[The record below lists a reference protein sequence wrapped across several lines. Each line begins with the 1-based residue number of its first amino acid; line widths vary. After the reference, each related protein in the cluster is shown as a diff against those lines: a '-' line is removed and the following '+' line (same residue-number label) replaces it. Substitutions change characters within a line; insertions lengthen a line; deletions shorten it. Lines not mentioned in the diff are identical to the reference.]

1 MMRTTI
7 GTILVAASAAL
18 CGAPASAHDTGP
30 GHEKL
35 TMLQERPLP
44 EMAGQRAI
52 MLTVQYA
59 PGQVSVPH
67 KHPGSVFAYVLDG
80 AVTSQ
85 LEGEAPVTYKA
96 GDSWYEPPEAGHIV
110 SRNASQTKPATLL
123 VWLVAPEGR
132 PVVNPIPQGKK

>member
-1 MMRTTI
+1 
-7 GTILVAASAAL
+7 
-18 CGAPASAHDTGP
+18 
-30 GHEKL
+30 
-35 TMLQERPLP
+35 
-44 EMAGQRAI
+44 
-52 MLTVQYA
+52 
-59 PGQVSVPH
+59 
-67 KHPGSVFAYVLDG
+67 VFAYVLDG